1 MLRMSSSCSL
11 SILSA
16 SKRKE
21 ERKKKSIQI
30 ITNLITHLKI
40 SSSFGSVSAT
50 FRDHH
55 LTDPVLTGLLLLL
68 LPESAEV
75 SLCSDLLKAQ
85 FRSFTNK
92 FILHILGHDLNTRGL
107 TWGNCARSIRARD
120 SVEKTDQIISCQHF
134 SVTTVQLCW
143 AGDWSGD
150 IPYTEKNRIMKAPPP
165 PHSYCG
171 HLNSFC

>member
-21 ERKKKSIQI
+21 EKKKKSII

-75 SLCSDLLKAQ
+75 SLCPDLLKAQ

-134 SVTTVQLCW
+134 PVTTVQLCW

>member
-1 MLRMSSSCSL
+1 MYILKKKKRYRGCICVFQDTWTFTLTLCDEAWLVKLSQASSSWFTFSNIDIMLRMSSSCSL

-21 ERKKKSIQI
+21 GKKKKSIQI
-30 ITNLITHLKI
+30 ITNLITHLEI

-107 TWGNCARSIRARD
+107 T
-120 SVEKTDQIISCQHF
+120 
-134 SVTTVQLCW
+134 
-143 AGDWSGD
+143 
-150 IPYTEKNRIMKAPPP
+150 
-165 PHSYCG
+165 
-171 HLNSFC
+171 